1 MGELIE
7 DKLLKAA
14 FGVFDKMKAGQVIFI
29 KDYAPNKPDLFL
41 QCAEQYQQTYNN
53 LELNNTN
60 DKIKKYESFRNISG
74 CTTTDSE

>member
-14 FGVFDKMKAGQVIFI
+14 FGVFDKMKPGQVIFI

-53 LELNNTN
+53 LELNNQKT
-60 DKIKKYESFRNISG
+60 KIKKYERFKTNIG
-74 CTTTDSE
+74 NITTA